1 MSRDQGESPQLPLL
15 NELPQKPGVDGRRMA
30 LHFTVLFI
38 TRGEEEEK
46 KSPEKESVIMKSN
59 NSNKTSKHKGAL
71 LYTFEW
77 KEGVERNHGLVKE
90 IAQL

>member
-1 MSRDQGESPQLPLL
+1 
-15 NELPQKPGVDGRRMA
+15 
-30 LHFTVLFI
+30 
-38 TRGEEEEK
+38 
-46 KSPEKESVIMKSN
+46 MKSN

-71 LYTFEW
+71 PYTFEW

>member
-1 MSRDQGESPQLPLL
+1 
-15 NELPQKPGVDGRRMA
+15 MA
-30 LHFTVLFI
+30 LHFTVLFV
-38 TRGEEEEK
+38 TREEGKK
-46 KSPEKESVIMKSN
+46 KSPEKESGIMKSS

-77 KEGVERNHGLVKE
+77 KEGVERNHGLVKG